1 MCPACLAA
9 AAPVVAGA
17 ASGCAALALA
27 VRRLRGSR
35 RKGDKTM
42 ETIAMTS
49 PKVVS
54 REEWLEARK
63 ALLAKAATGTT
74 RMLG

>member
-1 MCPACLAA
+1 
-9 AAPVVAGA
+9 
-17 ASGCAALALA
+17 
-27 VRRLRGSR
+27 
-35 RKGDKTM
+35 M
-42 ETIAMTS
+42 ETIAMTP